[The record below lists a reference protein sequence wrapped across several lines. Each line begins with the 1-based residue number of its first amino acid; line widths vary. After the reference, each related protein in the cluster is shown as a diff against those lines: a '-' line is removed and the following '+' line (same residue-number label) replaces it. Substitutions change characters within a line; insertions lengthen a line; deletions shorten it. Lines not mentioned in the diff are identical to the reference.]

1 MHGCGLDCGLHIA
14 TPRMFDRC
22 GGRCDRKVSV
32 ASSVNHAIVISA
44 RNHEQENTRAPSAA
58 DVYFPAGQ
66 SLTAGTPQIEDD
78 RMRQIPPGTKGT
90 FTLRVLPEH
99 LANRFKDA
107 MLPQV
112 LATPVMVLIM
122 ENAALS
128 AIRPFL
134 DMGESAVGTAID
146 VRHLAAT
153 PVGHDVRA
161 EAEVVK
167 VEGKRIE
174 FKVSASD
181 EMEEIGSG
189 THQRIVI
196 DLRSFN
202 ERLAK
207 KGKR

>member
-1 MHGCGLDCGLHIA
+1 
-14 TPRMFDRC
+14 
-22 GGRCDRKVSV
+22 
-32 ASSVNHAIVISA
+32 
-44 RNHEQENTRAPSAA
+44 
-58 DVYFPAGQ
+58 
-66 SLTAGTPQIEDD
+66 
-78 RMRQIPPGTKGT
+78 MRQIPLGTKGT

-112 LATPVMVLIM
+112 LATPVMILIM
-122 ENAALS
+122 ETAALA
-128 AIRPFL
+128 AIKPYL
-134 DMGESAVGTAID
+134 DQGESAVGTAIN

-161 EAEVVK
+161 EAEVIK
-167 VEGKRIE
+167 VDGKRLE

-181 EMEEIGSG
+181 GMEEIGSG
-189 THQRIVI
+189 THERVVI

-207 KGKR
+207 KSKR